1 MSSSPSPHSSTS
13 PRSRAGLYGG
23 TVIVAGALL
32 WWFSRGTPPPA
43 PRTDT
48 STNNSTNADPTSS
61 QPATQ
66 PPTQLAEDASA
77 APNANAA
84 AGDASA
90 RLPQG
95 TVLVRAT
102 WGSGPDQL
110 GHNRPQE
117 ANPEAPMSSIVG
129 PDGTIH
135 VLDQV
140 NRRIQR
146 FSRDGRFLGS
156 TPIGLLGA
164 QDIALTRDGSY
175 VVMDRLADRTIAIVG
190 PDGTERGRLPITGE
204 NVERTGNVTGVFVD
218 GNNVLV
224 EREHGPL
231 VRVGDSS
238 GGDTSNREEVPGRP
252 TRDGR
257 LWVTTAIVSASE
269 GRMYLN
275 AVARPSREHV
285 YTREYRVPL
294 ELRTIVMLDSDANG
308 VVYLGVTGVS
318 AGQSAATSDGGA
330 ESERVLLMCVDGA
343 TGRTIG
349 QTTLPPNT
357 SADETFR
364 EFTVPDQG
372 GVIYAVRS
380 EQGVEYRQYDCR

>member
-1 MSSSPSPHSSTS
+1 MSSSTSPTS

-23 TVIVAGALL
+23 AVLVAGALL
-32 WWFSRGTPPPA
+32 WWFSRSTPPPA

-48 STNNSTNADPTSS
+48 SANNSASSDPTPS
-61 QPATQ
+61 QPTPQTVRAQ
-66 PPTQLAEDASA
+66 ADDAGA
-77 APNANAA
+77 AAANAQPS
-84 AGDASA
+84 DASA

-146 FSRDGRFLGS
+146 FSRDGRYLGS

-190 PDGTERGRLPITGE
+190 PDGAERGRLPITGE

-308 VVYLGVTGVS
+308 VVYLGVTGVT
-318 AGQSAATSDGGA
+318 AGQGAAAASDGGA

-364 EFTVPDQG
+364 EFSVPDQG